1 MNRVSS
7 RADTIILD
15 ILADK
20 RQLKATLTE
29 TAVIAVFMVA
39 ISPLRLPGTM
49 KTIIW
54 WAMTPPP
61 KS

>member
-20 RQLKATLTE
+20 RQLKATLTD

-39 ISPLRLPGTM
+39 VSFLGLL
-49 KTIIW
+49 
-54 WAMTPPP
+54 
-61 KS
+61 